1 MDKISNHDIG
11 GLNMEQNTLQS
22 RRERYLTFYLG
33 EEQYGIAID
42 RIKEIIAMM
51 KVTHVP
57 KTPEYIKGVINLRGS
72 IIPVVDTRLRFGM
85 ETRESDMNT
94 TIVIVEVDKVN
105 IGFIVDRV
113 EEVASIDSA
122 NLSEPPKFGNNIDT
136 DFICSMAQMEENV
149 VMILDVLKLFEADE
163 LISLEQIQKTQTQTG
178 E

>member
-1 MDKISNHDIG
+1 
-11 GLNMEQNTLQS
+11 MEHNTVQS
-22 RRERYLTFYLG
+22 RRERYLTFFLG

-42 RIKEIIAMM
+42 RIKEIIAFM
-51 KVTHVP
+51 KVTNVP
-57 KTPEYIKGVINLRGS
+57 KTPEYMRGVINLRGS

-85 ETRESDMNT
+85 ETKEEDMHT
-94 TIVIVEVDKVN
+94 AVVIVEVDKVN

-113 EEVASIDSA
+113 EEVASIDSTA
-122 NLSEPPKFGNNIDT
+122 LSEPPKFGSGIDT

-163 LISLEQIQKTQTQTG
+163 LISLEQIQKTQTG

>member
-1 MDKISNHDIG
+1 ME
-11 GLNMEQNTLQS
+11 LNSAQS
-22 RRERYLTFYLG
+22 RRERYLTFFLG
-33 EEQYGIAID
+33 EEQYGIAIG

-51 KVTHVP
+51 KVTNVP
-57 KTPEYIKGVINLRGS
+57 KTPEYMRGVINLRGS

-85 ETRESDMNT
+85 EERESDMHT
-94 TIVIVEVDKVN
+94 TIIIVEVEKVN

-113 EEVASIDSA
+113 EEVASIDA
-122 NLSEPPKFGNNIDT
+122 AHMSEPPKFGNQIDT

-163 LISLEQIQKTQTQTG
+163 LLTLEQMQTLETQKG

>member
-1 MDKISNHDIG
+1 
-11 GLNMEQNTLQS
+11 METNAQQL
-22 RRERYLTFYLG
+22 RKERYLTFFLG

-51 KVTHVP
+51 KVTNVP
-57 KTPEYIKGVINLRGS
+57 KTPPYMRGVINLRGS
-72 IIPVVDTRLRFGM
+72 IIPIVDTRIRFGM
-85 ETRESDMNT
+85 EQREADMHT
-94 TIVIVEVDKVN
+94 AVVIVEVEKIN

-122 NLSEPPKFGNNIDT
+122 NLSEPPKFGSHIDS
-136 DFICSMAQMEENV
+136 DFICAMAQMGENV

-163 LISLEQIQKTQTQTG
+163 LLSLEQIQKIEIQQG

>member
-1 MDKISNHDIG
+1 
-11 GLNMEQNTLQS
+11 MEQNTAQG
-22 RRERYLTFYLG
+22 RRERYLTFFLG

-42 RIKEIIAMM
+42 RIKEIIAIM
-51 KVTHVP
+51 KVTNVP
-57 KTPEYIKGVINLRGS
+57 KTPEYMRGVINLRGS

-85 ETRESDMNT
+85 ETKEEDMHT
-94 TIVIVEVDKVN
+94 AIVIVEVDKVN

-122 NLSEPPKFGNNIDT
+122 NMSAPPKFGNNIDT

-163 LISLEQIQKTQTQTG
+163 LISLEQIQKTETQTG

>member
-1 MDKISNHDIG
+1 MDKISKNDSG
-11 GLNMEQNTLQS
+11 GLTMEQNTLQS

-57 KTPEYIKGVINLRGS
+57 KTPVYMKGVINLRGS
-72 IIPVVDTRLRFGM
+72 IIPIVDTRLRFGM

-94 TIVIVEVDKVN
+94 TIVIVEMDKVN

-113 EEVASIDSA
+113 EEVSSIDSTA
-122 NLSEPPKFGNNIDT
+122 LSEPPRFGNNIDT

-149 VMILDVLKLFEADE
+149 VMILDVFKLFEADE
-163 LISLEQIQKTQTQTG
+163 LIGLEQIQKTQEG

>member
-1 MDKISNHDIG
+1 MSENII
-11 GLNMEQNTLQS
+11 QA

-42 RIKEIIAMM
+42 KIKEIIAMM
-51 KVTHVP
+51 KVTNVP
-57 KTPEYIKGVINLRGS
+57 KTPAYMKGVINLRGS

-85 ETRESDMNT
+85 ENREPDMHT
-94 TIVIVEVDKVN
+94 AIIIVEVEKVN

-113 EEVASIDSA
+113 EEVSSIDPS
-122 NLSEPPKFGNNIDT
+122 NLSEPPKFGNNVDT
-136 DFICSMAQMEENV
+136 DFISGVAQVEEDV

-163 LISLEQIQKTQTQTG
+163 LVGLEQIQQMNSAVG